1 MARIYHTIDYLITD
15 RGIYIKEDYM
25 ALRDLATVLENNM
38 GMAAT
43 IARASRSYSIGLRFA
58 ENEVIF

>member
-1 MARIYHTIDYLITD
+1 MARINYTIDHLITD

-25 ALRDLATVLENNM
+25 ALKDITTVLENNM

-58 ENEVIF
+58 ENEVII